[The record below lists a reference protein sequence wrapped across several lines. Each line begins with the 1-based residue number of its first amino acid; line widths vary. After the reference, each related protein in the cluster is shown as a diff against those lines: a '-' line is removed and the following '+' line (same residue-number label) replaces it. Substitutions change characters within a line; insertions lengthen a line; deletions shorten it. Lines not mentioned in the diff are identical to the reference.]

1 MAMADLF
8 SVPTDFLL
16 RDEIETLEGKPLQD
30 KGEYTKMN
38 KKKSLIEDACC
49 RNTFFCA
56 RLVF

>member
-30 KGEYTKMN
+30 KGE
-38 KKKSLIEDACC
+38 KKELITIEKANEFIALSCKQI
-49 RNTFFCA
+49 NIGN
-56 RLVF
+56 L

>member
-30 KGEYTKMN
+30 KGE
-38 KKKSLIEDACC
+38 KKEQEKKPY
-49 RNTFFCA
+49 
-56 RLVF
+56 